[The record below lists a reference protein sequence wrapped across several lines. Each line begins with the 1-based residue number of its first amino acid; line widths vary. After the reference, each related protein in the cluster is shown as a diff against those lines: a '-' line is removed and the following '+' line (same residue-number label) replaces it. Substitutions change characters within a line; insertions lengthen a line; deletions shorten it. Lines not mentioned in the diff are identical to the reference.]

1 VKKVIFH
8 HSFPED
14 LVDKLR
20 SKYPGYEFVTCLDKD
35 GVFQYLKDAEVLI
48 SFRCT
53 HEMLDASPNLKWI
66 QAISAGVDS
75 LPLDEI
81 KRRGIILTNGR
92 GIHKIHMS
100 EYAIAVMISL
110 SRNMHILM
118 RNQLNSLWNH
128 SVPQGEI
135 YGKTLGIL
143 GLGSIGREIA
153 KKASLFGMKVTGIK
167 NNPEPVEYVDE
178 VCSSDN
184 MDMVFRQSDYIINLL
199 PSTPETHRI
208 IDDKYFSLMKKDAC
222 FINMGR
228 GKTVNEEDLIKAL
241 QARKFRAMASD
252 VYYEEPLDKNSPL
265 WGLDNVILTPHIC
278 GESEKY
284 EERAFE
290 IVKHN
295 MESYVS
301 KSGQMMNL
309 IDLEIGY

>member
-8 HSFPED
+8 HSFPAI
-14 LVDKLR
+14 LVDELR
-20 SKYPGYEFVTCLDKD
+20 SNYPGFEFVVCLDED
-35 GVFQYLKDAEVLI
+35 GVFQYLQDTEVLI

-53 HEMLDASPNLKWI
+53 REMLDASPNLKWI

-92 GIHKIHMS
+92 GIHRIHMS

-118 RNQLNSLWNH
+118 RNQLNSLWEH

-153 KKASLFGMKVTGIK
+153 KKASLFGMKVIGVK
-167 NNPEPVEYVDE
+167 NNPEPVECVDE
-178 VCSSDN
+178 VYGSDN
-184 MDMVFRQSDYIINLL
+184 MDIIFRQSDYVLNLL

-208 IDDKYFSLMKKDAC
+208 INDKYFSLMKKDAC

-228 GKTVNEEDLIKAL
+228 GKTVNEEELIEAL
-241 QARKFRAMASD
+241 RAGKFRAMASD

-265 WGLDNVILTPHIC
+265 WSLDNVILTPHIC
-278 GESEKY
+278 GDSEKY

-290 IVKHN
+290 IIEHN
-295 MESYVS
+295 MEAYVS
-301 KSGQMMNL
+301 KNGQMMNL
-309 IDLEIGY
+309 INLETGY